1 MSLRKYQIKWPIIF
15 IVALI
20 VALLFL
26 WESKNLKIETD
37 ILESMPHND
46 PVLSDARQ
54 IIKHLPIQD
63 RLFIDLEQRSADK
76 DNLIKA
82 ASIVT
87 DNLSKS
93 ALFTKVGIADDAK
106 KFPELMAHV
115 TDSLPLLFS
124 AKQLEKEIKPLL
136 EPAEN

>member
-106 KFPELMAHV
+106 KFPEFMAHV
-115 TDSLPLLFS
+115 TDSLPLLF
-124 AKQLEKEIKPLL
+124 
-136 EPAEN
+136 